1 MSELAIIRTPDI
13 VAAEINAIKDQ
24 TRKIVLCNS
33 IEIGKRLC
41 EAKEMIPHGD
51 WGNWLEGSVD
61 YSQSTANNLMK
72 IFDEY
77 GASQGELFGASAK
90 SQTLGNLSYSQAVA
104 LLGIPSEEREAFAK
118 ENEAESLSVRELQK
132 KIEEYKTEKET
143 INNRLTQSIQQKQQL
158 QEELEHTEEQR
169 KLDNQK
175 LTRQLSEAQDM
186 RLTAQQ
192 QQEELR
198 KELQTQKAEAQLLKE
213 QINTESN
220 DDQTEEL
227 KEKLKEAEEKIASMQ
242 AELNKPA
249 EIQTTVVEKVPEAIE
264 KELEELRAKT
274 AKAELEM
281 GEEAITKYKIHFE
294 DLTKCFS
301 TLINDLSGIQNT
313 EKAAKFKEATIK
325 LLDRMKESLQ

>member
-51 WGNWLEGSVD
+51 WGNWLEESVD

-132 KIEEYKTEKET
+132 KIEEYKAEKET
-143 INNRLTQSIQQKQQL
+143 INNRLTQSIQQKQSLQQQL
-158 QEELEHTEEQR
+158 ESAEEQKNESNR
-169 KLDNQK
+169 RL
-175 LTRQLSEAQDM
+175 REAQEM
-186 RLTAQQ
+186 RMTAIQ

-198 KELQTQKAEAQLLKE
+198 KELEAQKAAAQKLSE
-213 QINTESN
+213 QIKTGSN
-220 DDQTEEL
+220 DSQTDEL

-242 AELNKPA
+242 AELNKPVTI
-249 EIQTTVVEKVPEAIE
+249 ETNIVEKVPEAIE

-301 TLINDLSGIQNT
+301 TLINDLGGIQDV